1 MKWIILIFLKAND
14 AALVLNAVMVKWL
27 FWLNIHLLKM
37 VHILLCV
44 EDGIF
49 NEVYSNGRE
58 WHGWYEKREMPS
70 DIIGEWVDE
79 ED

>member
-1 MKWIILIFLKAND
+1 MDNINIFKGKRRDTRFKCRDGKMAV
-14 AALVLNAVMVKWL
+14 LVEYPPFENGAYTVV
-27 FWLNIHLLKM
+27 
-37 VHILLCV
+37 CV
-44 EDGIF
+44 EHGVF

-58 WHGWYEKREMPS
+58 WHGWHEKREMPS

>member
-1 MKWIILIFLKAND
+1 MDNINIFKGKRCGTRFKCRDGKMAV
-14 AALVLNAVMVKWL
+14 LVKYPSFENGAYTVV
-27 FWLNIHLLKM
+27 
-37 VHILLCV
+37 CV
-44 EDGIF
+44 ENGVF

>member
-1 MKWIILIFLKAND
+1 MAV
-14 AALVLNAVMVKWL
+14 LVEYPPFENGAYTVV
-27 FWLNIHLLKM
+27 
-37 VHILLCV
+37 CV
-44 EDGIF
+44 ENGIF